1 MTKATGNSWQI
12 IFAPLNGDNDRLC
25 DFLEGYF
32 GVMACNYTEDE
43 KEEYVGYAAN
53 PIDEIALKRAA
64 AEAEISLPDY
74 RIEFVPATN
83 WLTKNVIKFPPLIT
97 EHFCIYG
104 IHEEKIPAPEKLAL
118 KIYAATAF
126 GSGQHQTTRCC
137 LQLLEKLND
146 RGIKADKILDMGCG
160 SGILALS
167 ALKLWKNA
175 SAVAADID
183 EEAVIVALQNAAD
196 NNLSERFNAAA
207 GDGYRNALVLQNAPY
222 GLIFSNIL
230 ARPLIE
236 MAPSLAAAL
245 SLGGYAVLSGFID
258 EQTDWVLEAHRRCG
272 LQEVEII
279 GIENWRAALMEKVK

>member
-12 IFAPLNGDNDRLC
+12 IFAPLNGDNDKLC
-25 DFLEGYF
+25 DFLEDYF
-32 GVMACNYTEDE
+32 EVMACNYTEDE
-43 KEEYVGYAAN
+43 RVEYVGYCAV
-53 PIDEIALKRAA
+53 PIDEAALKNAA
-64 AEAEISLPDY
+64 TAAGVVLPSY
-74 RIEFVPATN
+74 RVEFVPAAN

-104 IHEEKIPAPEKLAL
+104 IHEEKVPAPEKLAL

-146 RGIKADKILDMGCG
+146 RGITADKILDMGCG

-175 SAVAADID
+175 IAVAADID
-183 EEAVIVALQNAAD
+183 DEAVIVALQNAAD
-196 NNLSERFNAAA
+196 NDLTARISAAA
-207 GDGYRNALVLQNAPY
+207 GDGYHNDIVLQNAPY
-222 GLIFSNIL
+222 QLIFSNIL

-245 SLGGYAVLSGFID
+245 APGGHAILSGFID
-258 EQTDWVLEAHRRCG
+258 EQTDWVLEAHHSCG
-272 LQEVEII
+272 LRETEII
-279 GIENWRAALMEKVK
+279 GIENWRAALMEKEK